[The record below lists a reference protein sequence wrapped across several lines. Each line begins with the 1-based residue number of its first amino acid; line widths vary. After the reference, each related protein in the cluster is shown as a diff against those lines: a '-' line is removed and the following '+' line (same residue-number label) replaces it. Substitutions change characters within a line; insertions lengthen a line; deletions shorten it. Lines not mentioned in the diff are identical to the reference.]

1 MYGTHPA
8 TAIER
13 ERERPLVASKGK
25 GGLHVWRSALLKFWT
40 LFRKMASAMK
50 SLSRLIA
57 SGGPGKKQKTET
69 TLEEVAI
76 EDGFEL
82 KQFTFEEGAIGFVM
96 SGTLEHTSF
105 GIDVALVKV
114 TEVVPDSQ
122 AAKFGVAV
130 GSIVKMIGKSDVT
143 QVKTMEDVL
152 KMLRATPRP
161 VEITMTVPLPNEEL
175 DGERARLLVNDML
188 EMASQSAMPSSEL
201 PTPVP
206 EAGMPIPDRSAKEGL
221 GGSRALERAQRAGL
235 VERKA
240 RLMARANALTDDS
253 CENDDP
259 VEKQPG
265 HASCENAE
273 IIDQCWSA
281 TEAFVEQDTF
291 FERPLG
297 EKNAVPRTDPAMSA
311 RAKSPSAKSPSG
323 LRLERSPQH
332 TGEPSPQFDSPPLP
346 PPSPM
351 RAIVEASRNWE
362 Y

>member
-1 MYGTHPA
+1 
-8 TAIER
+8 
-13 ERERPLVASKGK
+13 
-25 GGLHVWRSALLKFWT
+25 
-40 LFRKMASAMK
+40 MASAMK

-96 SGTLEHTSF
+96 SGMLEHTSF

-114 TEVVPDSQ
+114 SEVVPDSQ
-122 AAKFGVAV
+122 AAKFGVTV

-143 QVKTMEDVL
+143 QVKTMEEVL

-175 DGERARLLVNDML
+175 DGERARLLVNEML

-240 RLMARANALTDDS
+240 RLMARANALTDGS

-259 VEKQPG
+259 AEKQPG
-265 HASCENAE
+265 HALCENKE
-273 IIDQCWSA
+273 IVDRSWSA
-281 TEAFVEQDTF
+281 TEAFVEQGAVQGAL

-297 EKNAVPRTDPAMSA
+297 EKNAVPRTDRAASA
-311 RAKSPSAKSPSG
+311 TAKSPTAKSPSG

-332 TGEPSPQFDSPPLP
+332 TGEPSPELGSPPRP
-346 PPSPM
+346 PAPPSPM

>member
-1 MYGTHPA
+1 
-8 TAIER
+8 
-13 ERERPLVASKGK
+13 
-25 GGLHVWRSALLKFWT
+25 
-40 LFRKMASAMK
+40 MASAMK

-82 KQFTFEEGAIGFVM
+82 KQFTFEEGAIGFEM
-96 SGTLEHTSF
+96 SGMLEHTSF
-105 GIDVALVKV
+105 GIDVAIVKV
-114 TEVVPDSQ
+114 SEVVPDSQ
-122 AAKFGVAV
+122 AAKFGVTV

-143 QVKTMEDVL
+143 QVKTMEEVL

-175 DGERARLLVNDML
+175 DGERARLLVNEML

-221 GGSRALERAQRAGL
+221 GGARALERAQRAGL

-240 RLMARANALTDDS
+240 RLMARANALTDGS

-259 VEKQPG
+259 AEKQPG
-265 HASCENAE
+265 HASCENKE
-273 IIDQCWSA
+273 IVDRSCSA
-281 TEAFVEQDTF
+281 SEAFFEQGAL

-297 EKNAVPRTDPAMSA
+297 EKNAVPRTDPAVSA
-311 RAKSPSAKSPSG
+311 TAKSPSAKSPSG

-332 TGEPSPQFDSPPLP
+332 TGEPSPQLGSPPRP
-346 PPSPM
+346 PAPPSPM
-351 RAIVEASRNWE
+351 RAIVEASRKWE
-362 Y
+362 F